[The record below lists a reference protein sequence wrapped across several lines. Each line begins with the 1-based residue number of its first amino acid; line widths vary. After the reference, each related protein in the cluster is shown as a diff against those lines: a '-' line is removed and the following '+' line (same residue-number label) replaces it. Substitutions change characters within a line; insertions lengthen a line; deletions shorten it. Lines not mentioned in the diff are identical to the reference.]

1 MEKKLRQLYE
11 FGPFRLDAGERLL
24 LRAGDAVPLAP
35 KTFDVL
41 LAFVEQPGHLLEKEV
56 LLKTVWPDSFVEE
69 NNLTDNIFRLR
80 KALGEGE
87 NGRKFIETI
96 PKRGYRFVADVKL
109 VTSEAVAAAS
119 APFSTELAAIPA
131 TATLN
136 EPGASFHSAKMVAPL
151 QRRNRSV

>member
-24 LRAGDAVPLAP
+24 LRAGETVALAP

-109 VTSEAVAAAS
+109 ITSDAPA
-119 APFSTELAAIPA
+119 APFTDLAAIPA
-131 TATLN
+131 TATPN
-136 EPGASFHSAKMVAPL
+136 EPGA
-151 QRRNRSV
+151 